1 MLQIETNCERK
12 KNMYRSYD
20 LFEEHP
26 EGKMWKGFAAD
37 RETALEKLKEL
48 YCLAGHQMPLVPP
61 RSHRNS
67 AKRSILAPRSRRSC
81 TYRMS
86 RPGLHRL

>member
-20 LFEEHP
+20 LFEAHP

-48 YCLAGHQMPLVPP
+48 YCLAGHPVMAVNLMTKETFRLPP
-61 RSHRNS
+61 EPT
-67 AKRSILAPRSRRSC
+67 K
-81 TYRMS
+81 
-86 RPGLHRL
+86 